1 MKKVNV
7 LNKNTQLVN
16 GKARIS
22 TWSVWLQNRV
32 LNHDAV
38 LLQQKLLSTAQS
50 LTVCRESLNIYQ
62 GTLNN
67 GENMDMELD
76 LWFKA

>member
-7 LNKNTQLVN
+7 LNKDTQLVN
-16 GKARIS
+16 GRARIS
-22 TWSVWLQNRV
+22 TWLAWLQNHV

-67 GENMDMELD
+67 GENMDM
-76 LWFKA
+76 